1 MGNIL
6 RMLVLALGN
15 NRMPVQALGNNFRMP
30 VPALGNN
37 QYACASLTISLGH
50 VCIFCMLV

>member
-1 MGNIL
+1 
-6 RMLVLALGN
+6 MLVLALGN

-37 QYACASLTISLGH
+37 FRAYACASLGEQPYVCASLGEQS
-50 VCIFCMLV
+50 VCLC